1 MQGDTAVLTH
11 LNVVLKN
18 EMTAINQ
25 YFLHARM
32 LEHWGVVKLGAV
44 EYGESADEMK
54 HADLLI
60 KRILFL
66 GGVPRLELGH
76 LLVGKTGPE
85 VLECDLKLE
94 QQAMP
99 QLREAIPYCEKV
111 RDFVTRDLFSQI
123 LEGEEEHVD
132 FIETQLEL
140 IEKMGVENYIQL
152 QSQPAGKEYLG
163 ARPPLGAPLGGGGQ
177 GDDKGAELLCT
188 GTRRP
193 VTSREK

>member
-1 MQGDTAVLTH
+1 MQGDTTVLSH
-11 LNVVLKN
+11 LNAVLKN

-32 LEHWGVVKLGAV
+32 LEHWGVVKLGAF
-44 EYGESADEMK
+44 EYGESVDEMK
-54 HADLLI
+54 HADMLI

-66 GGVPRLELGH
+66 GGVPRLELDK
-76 LLVGKTGPE
+76 LLVGKTVPE

-99 QLREAIPYCEKV
+99 ELREAIPHCEKV

-123 LEGEEEHVD
+123 LVSEEEHVD

-140 IEKMGVENYIQL
+140 IEKIGVENYIQL
-152 QSQPAGKEYLG
+152 QSQTVGKE
-163 ARPPLGAPLGGGGQ
+163 
-177 GDDKGAELLCT
+177 
-188 GTRRP
+188 
-193 VTSREK
+193 

>member
-1 MQGDTAVLTH
+1 MQGDATVITH
-11 LNVVLKN
+11 LNAVLKN

-32 LEHWGVVKLGAV
+32 LEHWGVVKLGAH
-44 EYGESADEMK
+44 EYDESIDEMK
-54 HADLLI
+54 HADMLI

-66 GGVPRLELGH
+66 GGLPRLELDK
-76 LLVGKTGPE
+76 LLIGKTVPE
-85 VLECDLKLE
+85 VLECDLQLE

-132 FIETQLEL
+132 FLETQLEL
-140 IEKMGVENYIQL
+140 IEKVGVQNYIQM
-152 QSQPAGKEYLG
+152 QSQPA
-163 ARPPLGAPLGGGGQ
+163 
-177 GDDKGAELLCT
+177 
-188 GTRRP
+188 
-193 VTSREK
+193 S

>member
-1 MQGDTAVLTH
+1 MQGDTTVLTH
-11 LNVVLKN
+11 LNTVLKN

-32 LEHWGVVKLGAV
+32 LEHWGVAKLGAY
-44 EYGESADEMK
+44 EYGESIDEMK

-66 GGVPRLELGH
+66 GGVPRLEIDK
-76 LLVGKTGPE
+76 LLVGKNVPDL
-85 VLECDLKLE
+85 LERDLKLE

-140 IEKMGVENYIQL
+140 IEKIGVENYIQL
-152 QSQPAGKEYLG
+152 QSQPAGKE
-163 ARPPLGAPLGGGGQ
+163 
-177 GDDKGAELLCT
+177 
-188 GTRRP
+188 
-193 VTSREK
+193 

>member
-1 MQGDTAVLTH
+1 MQGDKKVIEY
-11 LNVVLKN
+11 LNSQLKN
-18 EMTAINQ
+18 ELTAINQ

-32 LEHWGVVKLGAV
+32 YKHWGLEKLGKH
-44 EYGESADEMK
+44 EYDESIGEMK
-54 HADLLI
+54 HADWLIERIFMLDGLPNLQDLHKLLI
-60 KRILFL
+60 GEETKEI
-66 GGVPRLELGH
+66 
-76 LLVGKTGPE
+76 
-85 VLECDLKLE
+85 LECDLKLE

-152 QSQPAGKEYLG
+152 QSQPAGKE
-163 ARPPLGAPLGGGGQ
+163 
-177 GDDKGAELLCT
+177 
-188 GTRRP
+188 
-193 VTSREK
+193 

>member
-1 MQGDTAVLTH
+1 MQGDTTVLTH

-44 EYGESADEMK
+44 EYGESVDEMK

-66 GGVPRLELGH
+66 GGVPRLELDK
-76 LLVGKTGPE
+76 LLVGKTVPE

-132 FIETQLEL
+132 FLETQLEL
-140 IEKMGVENYIQL
+140 IEKIGVENYIQL
-152 QSQPAGKEYLG
+152 QSQTVAKE
-163 ARPPLGAPLGGGGQ
+163 
-177 GDDKGAELLCT
+177 
-188 GTRRP
+188 
-193 VTSREK
+193 

>member
-1 MQGDTAVLTH
+1 MQGDTTVLTH

-44 EYGESADEMK
+44 EYGESVDEMK

-66 GGVPRLELGH
+66 GGVPRLELDK
-76 LLVGKTGPE
+76 LLVGKTVPE

-132 FIETQLEL
+132 FLETQLEL
-140 IEKMGVENYIQL
+140 IEKIGVENYIQL
-152 QSQPAGKEYLG
+152 QSQTVGKE
-163 ARPPLGAPLGGGGQ
+163 
-177 GDDKGAELLCT
+177 
-188 GTRRP
+188 
-193 VTSREK
+193 

>member
-1 MQGDTAVLTH
+1 MQGDTTVLTH

-44 EYGESADEMK
+44 EYGESVDEMK

-66 GGVPRLELGH
+66 GGVPRLELDK
-76 LLVGKTGPE
+76 LLVGKTVQD
-85 VLECDLKLE
+85 VLNCDLKLE

-132 FIETQLEL
+132 FLETQLEL
-140 IEKMGVENYIQL
+140 IEKIGLENYIQM
-152 QSQPAGKEYLG
+152 QSQPAG
-163 ARPPLGAPLGGGGQ
+163 
-177 GDDKGAELLCT
+177 
-188 GTRRP
+188 
-193 VTSREK
+193 

>member
-1 MQGDTAVLTH
+1 MQGDTTVLTH

-44 EYGESADEMK
+44 EYGESVDEMK

-66 GGVPRLELGH
+66 GGVPRLELDK
-76 LLVGKTGPE
+76 LLVGKTVQD

-99 QLREAIPYCEKV
+99 QLREAIPHCEKV

-132 FIETQLEL
+132 FLETQLEL
-140 IEKMGVENYIQL
+140 IEKIGVENYIQL
-152 QSQPAGKEYLG
+152 QSQAGGK
-163 ARPPLGAPLGGGGQ
+163 
-177 GDDKGAELLCT
+177 
-188 GTRRP
+188 
-193 VTSREK
+193 

>member
-1 MQGDTAVLTH
+1 MQGDTTVLTH

-44 EYGESADEMK
+44 EYGESVDEMK

-66 GGVPRLELGH
+66 GGVPRLELDK
-76 LLVGKTGPE
+76 LLVGKTVQD

-94 QQAMP
+94 QQAIP
-99 QLREAIPYCEKV
+99 QLREAIPHCEKV

-132 FIETQLEL
+132 FLETQLEL
-140 IEKMGVENYIQL
+140 IEKIGVENYIQL
-152 QSQPAGKEYLG
+152 QSQAGGK
-163 ARPPLGAPLGGGGQ
+163 
-177 GDDKGAELLCT
+177 
-188 GTRRP
+188 
-193 VTSREK
+193 